1 MQKVCFHVPGTHPD
15 CCTRQ
20 RDVIKTAQGIIC
32 LKGTFVSTTTSLFA
46 LLLRFLVCQ
55 VLQLCQT
62 GNPSPVGLAD
72 LPLHVRQG
80 KFDQIFSMVRFLW
93 VLGPCSSSSR
103 CVFTSSLFSAWCCS
117 RRGNA
122 KLMWS
127 SAEVS
132 LLLASSCPILSL
144 LPRSLSPQISAPSD
158 SPQSLLALH
167 RLNSVITSA

>member
-1 MQKVCFHVPGTHPD
+1 MQKVCFHVTGTHPD
-15 CCTRQ
+15 CCTPERRHQNSSSFVLRVHLFKQ
-20 RDVIKTAQGIIC
+20 RHRC
-32 LKGTFVSTTTSLFA
+32 LLCFCVSWSG
-46 LLLRFLVCQ
+46 RCSSS
-55 VLQLCQT
+55 CQT

-103 CVFTSSLFSAWCCS
+103 WVFTSSIFSAWCCS

-122 KLMWS
+122 KLMRS

-144 LPRSLSPQISAPSD
+144 LPHSLSLQTSAPSD